1 MATGCDFKNA
11 FGFTQYD
18 GRCSFFGADPP
29 LPQGLGWF
37 IVVGLGGF
45 FSILTSGLVWID
57 QKFSGNGPQTSEH
70 FSTAGRS
77 IPVGL
82 TACDIVSKWTW
93 AATLLQSSNV
103 AFKFGVSGPF
113 WYASG
118 ATVQVLLFSVLA
130 VEVKRKAPTVH
141 TVLEIIKARWGMTAH
156 KVFMFFCLATNVIV
170 TAMLILG
177 GAAVINAL
185 SGVDIYAAAFLIPV
199 GVSFY
204 TAHGGLRACF
214 LAAWLHVA
222 IIYIALCIFMFLI
235 YGTSPDLGSAGV
247 VYDNL
252 KVIENKFPVKDN
264 MGGSYLT
271 MFSQSGLIF
280 GIINIIGNFG
290 TVFVDQSYW
299 QSAIAARPSATYKGY
314 ILGGLCWF
322 AIPFTMATSIGLA
335 GRALDLPLTI
345 AESNAGLTPAAVAVH
360 LLGQGGAF
368 LLVLQLFMAVTS
380 TGSAEQIAVAS
391 LFSYDVYREYFNP
404 QATGR
409 QLVLTS
415 RIMIVVYAVLSGVF
429 AIILLK
435 LKLSLGWVYLFMGIM
450 IGSAVFPIASALCW
464 KRCSA
469 FAAITSATVS
479 MPLAIMTWL
488 VTTYTL
494 YGELTLDT
502 TGQDYPMLAG
512 NLVALFF
519 SAFLCIGLSFISP
532 QKDFEWSQLQGI
544 PNVER
549 DASAVIGEDDKET
562 LDKVLKFTYWFGGSL
577 SVVLFIIWPL
587 LALPAKVFSRGYWTF
602 WVILAIVWGMAATLV
617 CFLLPLWQARDLIG
631 AVLKGLLTCSVP
643 KASDASVKDPSVALK
658 VELHNTGEDKDKKE
672 AQ

>member
-1 MATGCDFKNA
+1 MAGA
-11 FGFTQYD
+11 GH
-18 GRCSFFGADPP
+18 FFGDDPA

-37 IVVGLGGF
+37 IVVGLGGI
-45 FSILTSGLVWID
+45 FSVLTSGLVWLD
-57 QKFSGNGPQTSEH
+57 QRFSGHSKESSEH
-70 FSTAGRS
+70 FATAGRS
-77 IPVGL
+77 INVGL

-118 ATVQVLLFSVLA
+118 ATVQVLLFAVLA

-156 KVFMFFCLATNVIV
+156 KVFLFFTLATNVIV

-204 TAHGGLRACF
+204 TAHGGLRATF
-214 LAAWLHVA
+214 LAAWAHVA
-222 IIYIALCIFMFLI
+222 IIYIALCIFMFMI
-235 YGTSPDLGSAGV
+235 YGTSPDLGSPGI
-247 VYDNL
+247 VYDHL
-252 KVIENKFPVKDN
+252 VLMDIKHPVKDN
-264 MGGSYLT
+264 MGGSHLT
-271 MFSQSGLIF
+271 MFSKSGLVF

-290 TVFVDQSYW
+290 TVFVDQAYW

-335 GRALDLPLTI
+335 GRALDLPITI
-345 AESNAGLTPAAVAVH
+345 AESNAGLTPPAVAVH
-360 LLGQGGAF
+360 LMGKGGAF
-368 LLVLQLFMAVTS
+368 LMVLQLFMAVTAS
-380 TGSAEQIAVAS
+380 GSAEQIAVSS

-415 RIMIVVYAVLSGVF
+415 RIMVIVYAVLSGVF

-435 LKLSLGWVYLFMGIM
+435 LKLSLGWVYLFMGII

-469 FAAITSATVS
+469 VAAITSAVVT
-479 MPLAIMTWL
+479 MPLAVMTWL
-488 VTTYTL
+488 VTTQL
-494 YGELTLDT
+494 LHGELTLLT
-502 TGQDYPMLAG
+502 TGEDYPMLAG

-519 SAFLCIGLSFISP
+519 SAFLCIGLSIIYP
-532 QKDFEWSQLQGI
+532 QKDFEWSQLLAI
-544 PNVER
+544 PTVEK
-549 DASAVIGEDDKET
+549 DSSAVINADDKAT
-562 LDKVLKFTYWFGGSL
+562 LDKVLKWTYWTGGIL
-577 SVVLFIIWPL
+577 SVVLFIAWPL

-602 WVILAIVWGMAATLV
+602 WVILAIVWGLLASLV
-617 CFLLPLWQARDLIG
+617 CILLPLWEAREG
-631 AVLKGLLTCSVP
+631 MWAVTK
-643 KASDASVKDPSVALK
+643 
-658 VELHNTGEDKDKKE
+658 
-672 AQ
+672 